1 MPAGLREV
9 ETSALR
15 EKQKRRT
22 VGTALAKRPGW
33 QEIHPFPQVA
43 LPSLTVGRSAR

>member
-15 EKQKRRT
+15 EKQKRASLHSRDT
-22 VGTALAKRPGW
+22 AVTSEAVPRVELEGT
-33 QEIHPFPQVA
+33 
-43 LPSLTVGRSAR
+43 